1 MSEQQFFNLS
11 IPFEDRKEEILNL
24 VNDYSIDDLYK
35 KFAKKQKINL
45 RNEDDYPIYE
55 YQIYAIKEKIFQC
68 KNCDG
73 TLFNPCHH
81 FQNQNNINL
90 LKTFLSNL
98 NNQFDK
104 IKFEIPQNSQN
115 DNFINLGK
123 KRNGDNI
130 FDKNNEDNNELMKH
144 ILKKEE
150 VKKILNSKCVLFEIG
165 SHNKNKNLSFNFA
178 VLKNAP
184 LISVKLVICSK
195 IGIKSSGIDKLSLKL
210 YHQGDKKVIYIFFI
224 F

>member
-11 IPFEDRKEEILNL
+11 IPFEDRKEEIKNL
-24 VNDYSIDDLYK
+24 LNDYSFDDIYK
-35 KFAKKQKINL
+35 KFTKRQKINL

-55 YQIYAIKEKIFQC
+55 EQIYEIKENIFKC

-81 FQNQNNINL
+81 FQNQDNINL
-90 LKTFLSNL
+90 LKKFLSNL

-104 IKFEIPQNSQN
+104 INFEIPQNSQN
-115 DNFINLGK
+115 DNFISLGK

-130 FDKNNEDNNELMKH
+130 FNKNNEDNNILVKPN
-144 ILKKEE
+144 LKKED
-150 VKKILNSKCVLFEIG
+150 VKKILNSKSVLFEIG
-165 SHNKNKNLSFNFA
+165 THNKNKNFSFNFA
-178 VLKNAP
+178 VLKDAP
-184 LISVKLVICSK
+184 LISVKLVICLK
-195 IGIKSSGIDKLSLKL
+195 IGIESSEIDKLSLKL